1 MGNSQGRVDLE
12 FQLKRLL
19 KEQGIAIENK
29 TLEDFLKSIE
39 RASPWFITGGG
50 LNVSDWEEVRRDL
63 QYLLK
68 QEGPDVLPISTF
80 SLWRL
85 VKDALLTDQV
95 RLRQVVQATKEV
107 LSKLQESETKNSLC
121 SGVES
126 DDDCN
131 GQGSKWF
138 LYVKFK
144 GAMPKK
150 DEEGAAKDLGE

>member
-19 KEQGIAIENK
+19 KEQGTAIENK

-50 LNVSDWEEVRRDL
+50 LNIPDWEEVRRDL

-85 VKDALLTDQV
+85 VKDALLTDEV
-95 RLRQVVQATKEV
+95 RLRR
-107 LSKLQESETKNSLC
+107 
-121 SGVES
+121 
-126 DDDCN
+126 
-131 GQGSKWF
+131 
-138 LYVKFK
+138 
-144 GAMPKK
+144 
-150 DEEGAAKDLGE
+150 